1 MKTLIKTISFLV
13 LVVGCKQSFPQ
24 EVETALALP
33 TISEITSKSV
43 VFIAGFDEGDNTYY
57 ASAKKYY
64 KAKGMTVVD
73 TLFCLKEILGWL
85 KQSSNQEIVYDEIHI
100 VVHSNPW
107 LGMSLQ
113 TTSDG
118 ERITLKTLK
127 QANDKSELSKPTKVI
142 NQETKIIFHSCG
154 LGQNRP
160 LLQALKAVF
169 TAEEAPKVY
178 ASAFFNVYGGKF
190 APHYLAKPYYNFYP
204 TAESEGPAAL
214 AAEFKKLYDKTN
226 IDWRNAIDNREE
238 TRIGE
243 AYSYKFNIPV
253 EWEVTFDAETE
264 IPELKDRDAIMD
276 FVSDAPEMAEA
287 LYRLNIPLEKY
298 RWKSKIQGNTLIIK
312 GKTTVLCVLE
322 PILDT
327 KDNNEYRN
335 MALTDGFLYQI
346 L

>member
-13 LVVGCKQSFPQ
+13 LVIGCKQSFPH

-33 TISEITSKSV
+33 TITEIVSKSV

-57 ASAKKYY
+57 SNAKKYY
-64 KAKGMTVVD
+64 ETKGMTVVD
-73 TLFCLKEILGWL
+73 NLFSLEEILAWL
-85 KQSSNQEIVYDEIHI
+85 NQSSNQEIVYNEIHI
-100 VVHSNPW
+100 VTHSNPW

-113 TTSDG
+113 TCSTG
-118 ERITLKTLK
+118 ERITLKTLR
-127 QANDKSELSKPTKVI
+127 QARDKSELSKPTKAI

-178 ASAFFNVYGGKF
+178 ASEFFNVYGGKY
-190 APHYLAKPYYNFYP
+190 APHYLAKPYYNYYP

-214 AAEFKKLYDKTN
+214 AKEFDKRYNKTN
-226 IDWRNAIDNREE
+226 IDWRTAIENRKEMG
-238 TRIGE
+238 IGD

-253 EWEVTFDAETE
+253 VWEFSFASESD
-264 IPELKDRDAIMD
+264 IPKLTNRDAIMD
-276 FVSDAPEMAEA
+276 FVSESPEMAYA

-298 RWKSKIQGNTLIIK
+298 RWNSQIKGNTLMIK

-322 PILDT
+322 PILQENDE
-327 KDNNEYRN
+327 NEYRN
-335 MALTDGFLYQI
+335 ADLNDTFLYQI

>member
-1 MKTLIKTISFLV
+1 V
-13 LVVGCKQSFPQ
+13 LVVGCKQSFPR

-33 TISEITSKSV
+33 TITEIPSKSV
-43 VFIAGFDEGDNTYY
+43 VFIAGYDEGDNTYY
-57 ASAKKYY
+57 SNAKKYY
-64 KAKGMTVVD
+64 ETKGMMVVD
-73 TLFCLKEILGWL
+73 TLFSLEEILIWL
-85 KQSSNQEIVYDEIHI
+85 NENSNQEIVYDEIHI
-100 VVHSNPW
+100 VAHSNPW

-113 TTSDG
+113 TTSTG

-127 QANDKSELSKPTKVI
+127 EASDKSKLPKLNKVI

-169 TAEEAPKVY
+169 TVEEAPKVY
-178 ASAFFNVYGGKF
+178 ASAFFNIYSGKF

-214 AAEFKKLYDKTN
+214 ADEFKKLYNQTN
-226 IDWRNAIDNREE
+226 IDWRNAIENREE

-264 IPELKDRDAIMD
+264 IPELNDRDAIMD
-276 FVSDAPEMAEA
+276 FVSDAPEMTEA
-287 LYRLNIPLEKY
+287 LYQLNIPLEKY
-298 RWKSKIQGNTLIIK
+298 RWKSEIRGNTLIIK

-322 PILDT
+322 PILETEDT
-327 KDNNEYRN
+327 NEYRN
-335 MALTDGFLYQI
+335 TTLTDGFLYQI